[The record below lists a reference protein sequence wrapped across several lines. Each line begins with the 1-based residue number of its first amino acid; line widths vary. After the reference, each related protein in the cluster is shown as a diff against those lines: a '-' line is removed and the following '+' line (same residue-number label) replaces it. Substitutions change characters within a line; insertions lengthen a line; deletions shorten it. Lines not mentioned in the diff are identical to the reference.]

1 MSNKRTYTSRE
12 VSRIVQKRT
21 KELRDKL
28 HDLRAENAVLK
39 EVLITAFKDWFKE
52 QKAEEEKGNDR

>member
-1 MSNKRTYTSRE
+1 MSNKKTYTNRD

-21 KELRDKL
+21 EELRNRL
-28 HDLRAENAVLK
+28 NDLKAENKVLK

-52 QKAEEEKGNDR
+52 QKAEEERK

>member
-1 MSNKRTYTSRE
+1 MSNKRTYTNRD
-12 VSRIVQKRT
+12 VSRIVRRRT
-21 KELRDKL
+21 EELRDKL

-52 QKAEEEKGNDR
+52 QKAEEERK